1 MSVVRAVLVPLVLGL
16 FAVSC
21 DSSSPDTVTLV
32 VPAAQ
37 APLFEAFAEPLGG
50 RLSVRV
56 ADDPAAEAARLGGG
70 AIGVVADLPNAGS
83 YRLES
88 GGDAFV
94 VHGDAPLGI
103 QYGVAALLEARG
115 WRFFH
120 PFRSHLPARL
130 AAPDPGVFG
139 STHEPEQ
146 AVRGLHLHTL
156 HPIEGYFDFW
166 EPGPD
171 SLARAEQTIDWLVK
185 NRGNYLQWPALDDV
199 QSDPARRDAVRAHVK
214 AIVDY
219 AHLRG
224 VRIGVGIQ
232 LFGRSNLQHAFD
244 LLDQDGVDPTAAFA
258 ARLPALEGLGL
269 DAVQLSFGEFF
280 GADPATFV
288 STLDLA
294 VATIRSRFPGAEVSA
309 VVHVG
314 NFPTLDVTYMGT
326 TQLYYYLVK
335 YASDPALVPY
345 IHTVMYYDLF
355 EDAGGA
361 YGYDSFDGHRQYL
374 FDRLSAGQPVV
385 YFPESAYWIA
395 FDNSLPMYLPLYLR
409 SRHQDFAGIRA
420 HAQANGHAD
429 LDGHVLFSSGW
440 EWGYWQTD
448 RAVLRMGYELPSTWE
463 SALDE
468 IYAPWGA
475 RGAQVSSILAGLVDD
490 LHTGLMM
497 ERLAPW
503 VASRDFTFDAGDL
516 MGVFSQPRRAS
527 YAEVA
532 AMGPAELATFR
543 STVLEPL
550 EALRDS
556 VAARRAALEA
566 LGLPDDLFLRETVD
580 GVAVDHERLAFVSAI
595 VSALVA
601 HASGDDATATAELAE
616 AESIRARAK
625 VVIDRRH
632 HDTLH
637 PEPSKILSEQEDTAG
652 IYDYG
657 YLREAVRTCFYEREL
672 VDARNAILGES
683 AMLPF
688 CAVF

>member
-1 MSVVRAVLVPLVLGL
+1 M
-16 FAVSC
+16 
-21 DSSSPDTVTLV
+21 
-32 VPAAQ
+32 
-37 APLFEAFAEPLGG
+37 
-50 RLSVRV
+50 
-56 ADDPAAEAARLGGG
+56 
-70 AIGVVADLPNAGS
+70 
-83 YRLES
+83 
-88 GGDAFV
+88 
-94 VHGDAPLGI
+94 HGDAPLGV

-120 PFRSHLPARL
+120 PFRSHLPDRL
-130 AAPDPGVFG
+130 VAPDPAIFG
-139 STHEPEQ
+139 STHAPEQ
-146 AVRGLHLHTL
+146 SVRGLHLHTL

-166 EPGPD
+166 EPGAD
-171 SLARAEQTIDWLVK
+171 SLERAKQTIDWLVK

-199 QSDPARRDAVRAHVK
+199 QTDPARRDAVRAHIG
-214 AIVDY
+214 AIVEH

-244 LLDQDGVDPTAAFA
+244 LVDQDGVDPATVFA
-258 ARLPALEGLGL
+258 ERLPALEGLGL
-269 DAVQLSFGEFF
+269 DAIQLSFGEFF

-294 VATIRSRFPGAEVSA
+294 VSTIRTRFPGAEVSA

-335 YASDPALVPY
+335 YAADPGLVPY

-374 FDRLSAGQPVV
+374 FDRLAAGQPVV

-395 FDNSLPMYLPLYLR
+395 FDDSLPMYMPLYLR
-409 SRHQDFAGIRA
+409 SRYQDFAGIRA
-420 HAQANGHAD
+420 HAQTSGHAD

-448 RAVLRMGYELPSTWE
+448 RAVLRMGYELPSSWE
-463 SALDE
+463 STLDE
-468 IYAPWGA
+468 IYAPWGS
-475 RGAQVSSILAGLVDD
+475 RGARVSAILTGLVDD
-490 LHTGLMM
+490 LHTGLMV

-516 MGVFSQPRRAS
+516 MGVFSQPRRPS
-527 YAEVA
+527 YAAVA
-532 AMGPAELATFR
+532 AMTQAELASFR
-543 STVLEPL
+543 ASVLEPL
-550 EALRDS
+550 EAMRDA

-566 LGLPDDLFLRETVD
+566 LRLPDDLFLKETVD
-580 GVAVDHERLAFVSAI
+580 GVAIDHERIAFASAI

-601 HASGDDATATAELAE
+601 HASGDDAAANTALAE
-616 AESIRARAK
+616 AETIRTRAQAI
-625 VVIDRRH
+625 IDRRH
-632 HDTLH
+632 RETLH
-637 PEPSKILSEQEDTAG
+637 PDPSRILSEQEDTAG

-672 VDARNAILGES
+672 VDARNVIRGES
-683 AMLPF
+683 ATLPF